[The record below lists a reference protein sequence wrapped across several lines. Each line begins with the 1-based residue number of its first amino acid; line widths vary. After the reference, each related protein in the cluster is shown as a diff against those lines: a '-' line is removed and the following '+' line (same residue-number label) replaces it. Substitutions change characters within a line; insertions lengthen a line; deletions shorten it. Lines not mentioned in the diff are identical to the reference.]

1 MISLV
6 VLNRKYLLKRLEA
19 QVFLRNRA
27 ASRGSRGKSSRCSD
41 SPRRPTQSVLS
52 TFDIKCSR
60 PPAELAREDFPTS
73 DTVIDVRHTFSIAS
87 SAHFV
92 CPVEMTDYMS
102 LRVRSQAIDLRVRS
116 QAIDL
121 RVRSQAIDLRVR
133 SLACLEALAHLLVLL
148 SALRFQLS
156 PTLSIHL
163 QVCTQS

>member
-121 RVRSQAIDLRVR
+121 RVRS
-133 SLACLEALAHLLVLL
+133 LACLEALAHLLVLL